1 MSLPQYMDKRMEP
14 NFDPFG
20 RRKVD
25 NDGDDIPEEN
35 RLMRTSARKGTTY
48 REMRPIFEASGRM

>member
-1 MSLPQYMDKRMEP
+1 MDQRMEP

-25 NDGDDIPEEN
+25 IDGDDIPEEN